1 MLITKARLRQI
12 IKEELES
19 LKEKEAMAG
28 EFQQRTD
35 EPAPET
41 TLDPEMELTRGR
53 GPLEAL
59 PFDYAAKSVN
69 PVVIQQEANDAFLA
83 GIIDRAMLD
92 RMSNVIQGFRQIKK
106 PSQRDFDKFA
116 AARVELKKAIDASP
130 DRLAKYEKLQAR
142 RSKRRPTP
150 KDVQRAIAKSP
161 IGKPTSMTAAGDG
174 LPKP

>member
-1 MLITKARLRQI
+1 MLISKTRLRQI
-12 IKEELES
+12 IKEELEA
-19 LKEKEAMAG
+19 LKEKEAIPG
-28 EFQQRTD
+28 
-35 EPAPET
+35 
-41 TLDPEMELTRGR
+41 
-53 GPLEAL
+53 EAL

-83 GIIDRAMLD
+83 GIIDRVALD

-106 PSQRDFDKFA
+106 PSQRDLDKFA

-142 RSKRRPTP
+142 RSKRRPTQ

-161 IGKPTSMTAAGDG
+161 IGKPTSMLAAD
-174 LPKP
+174 PVPEP